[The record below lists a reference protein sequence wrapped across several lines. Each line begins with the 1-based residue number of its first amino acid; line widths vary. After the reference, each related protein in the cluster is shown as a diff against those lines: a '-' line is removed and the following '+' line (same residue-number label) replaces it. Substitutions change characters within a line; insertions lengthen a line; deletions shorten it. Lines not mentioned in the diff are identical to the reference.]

1 MVEWFYSQTEFL
13 GSPDAEMT
21 SAIEDACG
29 IGMQNSENQIK
40 GPDYVDFNQLL
51 LMSSRFGIKIN

>member
-13 GSPDAEMT
+13 GSPDTTMT
-21 SAIEDACG
+21 SAIEHACG

-40 GPDYVDFNQLL
+40 GPDVLWL
-51 LMSSRFGIKIN
+51 